1 MRAPRFTD
9 VIAAL
14 PATVPFVG
22 PEAIERAT
30 GRPFAARIGANE
42 NVFGPSPAAVA
53 AMAEA
58 LAEVW
63 IYGDPENH
71 DLKAALAEKHS
82 VAPENIV
89 VGEGIDG
96 LLGLLVRLLVSP
108 GTPVVVSNGGYPTF
122 IYHVNGFGGRL
133 VTVPYRE
140 DDRADLQGLAAAARE
155 SGAPLVYVAN
165 PDNPMGTWHDA
176 AALRRMI
183 DALPEDAVLCLDEAY
198 IEFAPEGTAPPI
210 DVSDPRVIRMRTFSK
225 AYGLAGLRVGYAIG
239 HRDLI
244 AAFDKVRNHFG
255 VNRLGQIA
263 ALAALQDEA
272 WLTETVRRVRASCEE
287 IAAIA
292 RGCGLSPLPSATNF
306 VAIDAGR
313 DGAFARR
320 VVEEMGR
327 RGVFIRMAFAP
338 PQNRCIRISAGLP
351 EHLALLRRTLPEAL
365 QAAEEATSEDR

>member
-1 MRAPRFTD
+1 MGGPRFTD
-9 VIAAL
+9 VIASL

-30 GRPFAARIGANE
+30 GRAFAARIGANE

-58 LAEVW
+58 LSGVW
-63 IYGDPENH
+63 TYGDPENH
-71 DLKAALAEKHS
+71 DLKAALAEKHG

-89 VGEGIDG
+89 IGEGIDG

-108 GTPVVVSNGGYPTF
+108 GTPVVVSRGGYPTF
-122 IYHVNGFGGRL
+122 NYHVSGFGGRF
-133 VTVPYRE
+133 VAVPYRE
-140 DDRADLQGLAAAARE
+140 DDREDLDGLAAAARE

-176 AALRRMI
+176 EALNRMI
-183 DALPEDAVLCLDEAY
+183 AGLPEDTVLCLDEAY

-210 DVSDPRVIRMRTFSK
+210 DVADPRVIRMRTFSK
-225 AYGLAGLRVGYAIG
+225 AYGLAGMRVGYAIG

-255 VNRLGQIA
+255 VNKLGQIA
-263 ALAALQDEA
+263 ALAALQDGD
-272 WLTETVRRVRASCEE
+272 WLAETVRRVRASCEE

-292 RGCGLSPLPSATNF
+292 RDCGLNPLPTATNF
-306 VAIDAGR
+306 VAIDTGR
-313 DGAFARR
+313 DGTFARR

-327 RGVFIRMAFAP
+327 RGVFIRMAFGP

-351 EHLALLRRTLPEAL
+351 EHLELLRRTLPEAL
-365 QAAEEATSEDR
+365 KAAEDAQEERP